1 MIGPSINKFSA
12 SCRFQIH
19 GVSIDQTTIIE
30 YELSLSENKHD
41 LLIVTMAGVP
51 AAAVTDYIGVP
62 VTFSLGEGI
71 GTSQKFVGYVSYVE
85 PMHNAKDGLIN
96 KSPIQLAKLYCIGAS
111 MVMKEVRSKV
121 WENPTLSEIMTFI
134 SDTHG
139 FSVDYPK
146 DSYKPV
152 RLVQSNESD
161 WSFLNRVCKK
171 FGLSFSL
178 HGTHLHLW
186 DRNKFTGRAS
196 SYHRA
201 ITSNK
206 TQENRPFY
214 VLNFEATL
222 GKISSSGDR
231 SRNVVTVLD
240 SQNNIHVVVDETS
253 EYFPGSTDSPKLF
266 KKPLTLSLNSL
277 EEGIRTID
285 SYDKYNSIYNAKLN
299 VMYGGGAV
307 PGGILY
313 LDGFDSKFDG
323 FWYISDVT
331 HFIKSENY
339 VTELILAKSD
349 EFSQIVDTS
358 NVTTFQIPPEYKMS
372 FNEEWIAST
381 VRVSEYA

>member
-12 SCRFQIH
+12 NCVFKLN
-19 GVSIDQTTIIE
+19 GVAVDYSTIIE
-30 YELSLSENKHD
+30 HELALSENKHD

-62 VTFSLGEGI
+62 VSFSLGEGF

-96 KSPIQLAKLYCIGAS
+96 KSPIQLVKIYCIGAS

-121 WENPTLSEIMTFI
+121 WENPTLSEIVTFI
-134 SDTHG
+134 AETHG
-139 FSVDYPK
+139 FSADYPK
-146 DSYKPV
+146 ETYRPP

-186 DRNKFTGRAS
+186 DRNKFTGRTS
-196 SYHRA
+196 SFHRA
-201 ITSNK
+201 LTSNK
-206 TQENRPFY
+206 TQDNRPFY

-231 SRNVVTVLD
+231 SRSVVTVLD
-240 SQNNIHVVVDETS
+240 SQNNIHVVVDDSS
-253 EYFPGSTDSPKLF
+253 EYFPGSSDSPKLF

-285 SYDKYNSIYNAKLN
+285 SYDKYNSIYNAKIN

-313 LDGFDSKFDG
+313 LDGFSSKFDG

-339 VTELILAKSD
+339 VTELVLAKSE
-349 EFSQIVDTS
+349 EFSEIVDTS
-358 NVTTFQIPPEYKMS
+358 NVTSFKEPPEYIMN
-372 FNEEWIAST
+372 FNEQWVSST
-381 VRVSEYA
+381 VRISEYA